1 LLTLC
6 RLNKGCL
13 CFVIVFNLARFARD
27 EYDDFAR
34 RYTCGRS

>member
-1 LLTLC
+1 
-6 RLNKGCL
+6 
-13 CFVIVFNLARFARD
+13 VIVFNLARFARD